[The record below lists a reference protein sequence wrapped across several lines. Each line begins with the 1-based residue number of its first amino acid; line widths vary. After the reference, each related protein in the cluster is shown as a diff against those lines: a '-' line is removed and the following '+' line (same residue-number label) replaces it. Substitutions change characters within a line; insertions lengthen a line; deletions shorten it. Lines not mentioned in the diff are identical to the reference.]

1 VAFAVGLAARAGLDS
16 RPAGAIA
23 FVVVLVLAI
32 AAIARWGT
40 AGLRPDVRAGRLAIW
55 TALALLVALVVGVA
69 LPTLPGAILAA
80 LVVALPLYLWS
91 LALEPPMRT
100 SRP

>member
-1 VAFAVGLAARAGLDS
+1 VRAARLALWTAFALL
-16 RPAGAIA
+16 
-23 FVVVLVLAI
+23 
-32 AAIARWGT
+32 
-40 AGLRPDVRAGRLAIW
+40 
-55 TALALLVALVVGVA
+55 LALVAGVA
-69 LPTLPGAILAA
+69 LPTLPGALVAA

>member
-1 VAFAVGLAARAGLDS
+1 VA
-16 RPAGAIA
+16 I
-23 FVVVLVLAI
+23 LVLAL
-32 AAIARWGT
+32 AAIARWGS
-40 AGLRPDVRAGRLAIW
+40 AGLRPDVRAGRLALW
-55 TALALLVALVVGVA
+55 TALALLLALVAGVL
-69 LPTLPGAILAA
+69 LPTLPGALVAA